1 MARDKLDTLL
11 RLRRLAV
18 QDRIRALAAAMRT
31 EDQACRAQAACA
43 QALVRETA
51 EARTMAQRD
60 AALAGF
66 VPWRARAT
74 QALRDAEAQV
84 THAGEATRTAQ
95 AMLGAWRDAGH
106 GAGVGTAQGGRRT
119 GDAAVDAACARR
131 CHAPPQQL
139 ISTPLPPFAGEVA
152 EPLRRG

>member
-18 QDRIRALAAAMRT
+18 QDRMRALAAAIQA
-31 EDQACRAQAACA
+31 EDRACRAQTACA
-43 QALVRETA
+43 ETIVQETA
-51 EARTMAQRD
+51 TARSMAERD

-95 AMLGAWRDAGH
+95 ATLGEARGAMRAMELVLDRRKAAADLATQRLTQHALDDA
-106 GAGVGTAQGGRRT
+106 TRRS
-119 GDAAVDAACARR
+119 GNADR
-131 CHAPPQQL
+131 
-139 ISTPLPPFAGEVA
+139 
-152 EPLRRG
+152 